1 MDIIIEN
8 PKEVK
13 SMLGLELYKFEIL
26 TMEKYKKDNINEEP
40 YCADQEILMEF
51 SNGKEMRIYTDKD
64 GDLCGYTD

>member
-40 YCADQEILMEF
+40 YCADQEIFMEF
-51 SNGKEMRIYTDKD
+51 SNGKEMRIYIDKD
-64 GDLCGYTD
+64 GDLCVYTD

>member
-51 SNGKEMRIYTDKD
+51 SNGKEMRIYIDKD
-64 GDLCGYTD
+64 GDLCVYTD